1 LLSGWRR
8 AARREHAYRASE
20 IAASHYADKTPLK
33 RQAVRHSKS
42 SRDAPRP
49 SNEPA
54 ETSAGARVAAH
65 TEILRLIASHT
76 PLPTTL
82 LTVAELV
89 ERELP
94 GVRAAILLRTTDG
107 DHLSVAAAPSL
118 PAQFVAVIDGD
129 EIGPQGGPSGVAAYE
144 RRVEVR
150 TDIARDPKWQSSR
163 DAAGDIGLA
172 SCWSTPFVG
181 AQDEVLGAFAV
192 YVTDSRAPGPDELTL
207 LREAGHLAA
216 VAVQQDTS
224 QRRLRELI
232 RTDPLT
238 NLATRD
244 VLTDRLTIARLRA
257 AKTGRYFAV
266 IVLGVDGV
274 SAVNESFG
282 HAAGDELL
290 RLVAQRLLIT
300 AGPSATVVRMW
311 GDEFGLL
318 VENVQSIDEAGTL
331 AARLLR
337 ALAAPFDVDGLDL
350 SASAGLG
357 VAMFGADADE
367 SDALRA
373 AGAALDR
380 AKALG
385 RGQVVMHDQS
395 APGRDDVVALAPA
408 LRHGIAAQEFG
419 LAYQPILRLGSERVV
434 RYEALLRWTS
444 GDHEGV
450 PPDTF
455 VPMAE
460 RMGLVGDLG
469 RHALMEALGEL
480 HRHTRPNATPEV
492 GVAVNVSVHQ
502 LSDDSLPGTVEEA
515 LAKYAV
521 PARNLTLEVTEGV
534 LLRSGGIGWRILS
547 ALRDLGTRIAID
559 DFGTGFG
566 QLSYLRQFA
575 FDEIKIDRSFIAD
588 MVDDARAR
596 AIVTNILSLA
606 NSLDAEVV
614 AEGIERTDQ
623 RDMLIDLGCDLGQ
636 GYLLGAPG
644 PMR

>member
-1 LLSGWRR
+1 
-8 AARREHAYRASE
+8 
-20 IAASHYADKTPLK
+20 
-33 RQAVRHSKS
+33 VRHSKS
-42 SRDAPRP
+42 SRDAARP
-49 SNEPA
+49 NATA

-65 TEILRLIASHT
+65 SEILRLIASHT

-82 LTVAELV
+82 LTVSELV

-94 GVRAAILLRTTDG
+94 GVRAAILLRTPDG
-107 DHLSVAAAPSL
+107 EHLSVAAAPSL
-118 PAQFVAVIDGD
+118 PAQFVAAIDGD
-129 EIGPQGGPSGVAAYE
+129 EIGPQAGPSGLAAHE
-144 RRVEVR
+144 RRVEIR
-150 TDIARDPKWQSSR
+150 TDIAHDPTWPSGR
-163 DAAGDIGLA
+163 EAAKAIGLA
-172 SCWSTPFVG
+172 SCWATPFVG
-181 AQDEVLGAFAV
+181 AHDEVLGAFAV
-192 YVTDSRAPGPDELTL
+192 YLTESRAPGADELTL

-216 VAVQQDTS
+216 VAVQQDAS

-238 NLATRD
+238 NLATRE
-244 VLTDRLTIARLRA
+244 VLTDRLGVARIRA
-257 AKTGRYFAV
+257 AKTGRYVAV

-311 GDEFGLL
+311 GDEFGVLI
-318 VENVQSIDEAGTL
+318 ENVQSIEDAGVV

-357 VAMFGADADE
+357 VAMFGGDADE

-373 AGAALDR
+373 AGAALER
-380 AKALG
+380 AKTLG
-385 RGQVVMHDQS
+385 RGQVVIHDQS

-419 LAYQPILRLGSERVV
+419 LAYQPIMRLASEHIV

-480 HRHTRPNATPEV
+480 HRHTNPNTTPQI
-492 GVAVNVSVHQ
+492 GVAVNVSAHQ

-515 LAKYAV
+515 LAKYAI
-521 PARNLTLEVTEGV
+521 PARSLTLEVTEGV

-566 QLSYLRQFA
+566 QLSYVRQFA
-575 FDEIKIDRSFIAD
+575 FDEIKIDRSFISD
-588 MVDDARAR
+588 VVDDARAR

-606 NSLDAEVV
+606 NALDAEVV

-623 RDMLIDLGCDLGQ
+623 RDMLIDLGCDFGQ

>member
-1 LLSGWRR
+1 
-8 AARREHAYRASE
+8 
-20 IAASHYADKTPLK
+20 
-33 RQAVRHSKS
+33 VRHSKS
-42 SRDAPRP
+42 SRDAAPRP
-49 SNEPA
+49 SHETA
-54 ETSAGARVAAH
+54 ETSAAARVAAH
-65 TEILRLIASHT
+65 SEILRLIASHT

-82 LTVAELV
+82 LTVAELA

-94 GVRAAILLRTTDG
+94 GARAAILLRTADG
-107 DHLSVAAAPSL
+107 EHLSAAAAPSL
-118 PAQFVAVIDGD
+118 PAQFVAAIDG
-129 EIGPQGGPSGVAAYE
+129 ERIGPHAGPTGLSAHE
-144 RRVEVR
+144 RRAEVS
-150 TDIARDPKWQSSR
+150 TDVTTWQ
-163 DAAGDIGLA
+163 AAGDAARAGGLL
-172 SCWSTPFVG
+172 SCWTTPFVG
-181 AQDEVLGAFAV
+181 ARDEVLGVLAV
-192 YVTDSRAPGPDELTL
+192 YLTESRVPGPDESSL

-216 VAVQQDTS
+216 VAVQQDAS
-224 QRRLRELI
+224 QRKLRELV

-238 NLATRD
+238 NLATRE
-244 VLTDRLTIARLRA
+244 VLTDRLAVARVRA
-257 AKTGRYFAV
+257 AKSGRYFAV

-318 VENVQSIDEAGTL
+318 VENVESINEAGVL

-357 VAMFGADADE
+357 VAMFGGDADE

-380 AKALG
+380 AKTLG

-419 LAYQPILRLGSERVV
+419 LAYQPILRLDTERTV

-480 HRHTRPNATPEV
+480 HRHTQPNAVPDV
-492 GVAVNVSVHQ
+492 GVAVNVSAHQ

-515 LAKYAV
+515 LAKYAI
-521 PARNLTLEVTEGV
+521 PARSLTFEVTEGV

-547 ALRDLGTRIAID
+547 ALRDIGTRIAID

-575 FDEIKIDRSFIAD
+575 FDEIKIDRSFISD
-588 MVDDARAR
+588 IVDDGRAR
-596 AIVTNILSLA
+596 AIVTNILSLSNA
-606 NSLDAEVV
+606 LDAEVV
-614 AEGIERTDQ
+614 AEGIERADQ